1 MTNLQGF
8 SHYGGLLRSLPGQ
21 SPRIRNYYRMQTLVF
36 AVIIVFGFELGSKI
50 SRLGGLVFK
59 AFAGVAAYRC
69 SYRDSYRV
77 GGVGCS

>member
-1 MTNLQGF
+1 
-8 SHYGGLLRSLPGQ
+8 
-21 SPRIRNYYRMQTLVF
+21 MQTLVF
-36 AVIIVFGFELGSKI
+36 AVIMVFGLESGSKI

>member
-1 MTNLQGF
+1 
-8 SHYGGLLRSLPGQ
+8 
-21 SPRIRNYYRMQTLVF
+21 MQTLVF
-36 AVIIVFGFELGSKI
+36 AVIMVFGLESGSKI

-77 GGVGCS
+77 GGWAVASSPPCGGVGGRSE